1 MTEQTQ
7 SERDIL
13 IQRATTLGLTFAKN
27 ISETKLRELI
37 DAELSE
43 SVEAETEESL
53 KRKEAQKLR
62 EEQAK
67 LIRVQITPM
76 NPAKSSLNCELFSFS
91 NDVFSEKRVIQ
102 FNVPWH
108 VPQAMLDH
116 IRSIEFRA
124 YRDIKTPRGGVVQEA
139 YSAPAYAVNVLPP
152 ITEEE
157 LEQIKKKQLAEGF

>member
-37 DAELSE
+37 DAELNE
-43 SVEAETEESL
+43 SVEAETEEAL
-53 KRKEAQKLR
+53 KRKAAQKLHA
-62 EEQAK
+62 EQAK

-76 NPAKSSLNCELFSFS
+76 NPAKASLNCELFSFS

-124 YRDIKTPRGGVVQEA
+124 YRDIKTPRGVVQEA

-157 LEQIKKKQLAEGF
+157 LDQIKKKQLAEGF